1 ECDCGGDITP
11 DDYLTILENAVHSL
25 QDKRKNSEDKL
36 SELQKSAEQLAHFTG
51 FDFDVERAH
60 KTAYIH
66 FRFGRMPV
74 ESVEKLKHYGDE
86 ISSLFVPCS
95 EDGEYC
101 WGLYLTPVSKIE
113 KADRIFASLFFE
125 RLHLPREKGTP
136 AEIYDDTLHDIE
148 QLNGELA
155 AESEAINGIFADNR
169 DEFDAIYAETER
181 LYEISEAKRYATKF
195 KNTFM

>member
-1 ECDCGGDITP
+1 MPSRELHRQKGTNSDHIPGEKLERLNASLADLGISLDCDCGGDITP

-25 QDKRKNSEDKL
+25 QDKRKNSEDRL
-36 SELQKSAEQLAHFTG
+36 SALQKSAEQLAHFTG

-66 FRFGRMPV
+66 FRSGRMPV

-101 WGLYLTPVSKIE
+101 WGLYLTPVSKN
-113 KADRIFASLFFE
+113 R
-125 RLHLPREKGTP
+125 KG
-136 AEIYDDTLHDIE
+136 
-148 QLNGELA
+148 
-155 AESEAINGIFADNR
+155 
-169 DEFDAIYAETER
+169 
-181 LYEISEAKRYATKF
+181 
-195 KNTFM
+195 